1 MAQVITTT
9 AAAHAPS
16 LQGKTPAP
24 HGAELALLLP
34 CFLFVLAVAL
44 LASLLG
50 LKWRTWFPGSESEKS
65 LFKGVRAGV
74 YTFLS
79 HLN

>member
-1 MAQVITTT
+1 MAEMMTSTSLVPDHPPTTKPQ
-9 AAAHAPS
+9 A
-16 LQGKTPAP
+16 

-34 CFLFVLAVAL
+34 CFLFVMAVAL
-44 LASLLG
+44 AASLLG
-50 LKWRTWFPGSESEKS
+50 LKWRRWFPGAESEKS